1 MKRIKGGK
9 KEFTS
14 LPESVE
20 GADTPEEI
28 ADKFK
33 EVYEALYNSADT
45 SEAVGLIKDKLELMI
60 DGKSLDE
67 LVTQRTWKWK
77 LYSVELFFIFP
88 QISIEISQILSVRML
103 KSSANFC
110 RTEPVKISRTPNRTE
125 NALPSMELTSQCFLI
140 LKKRQMYQLLFTISK
155 ICIK

>member
-45 SEAVGLIKDKLELMI
+45 SEAIGLIKDKLEHMI
-60 DGKSLDE
+60 DGTSLDE
-67 LVTQRTWKWK
+67 VKKITPEIVKKVATLMKPNKADVTG
-77 LYSVELFFIFP
+77 SF
-88 QISIEISQILSVRML
+88 
-103 KSSANFC
+103 
-110 RTEPVKISRTPNRTE
+110 
-125 NALPSMELTSQCFLI
+125 TSDLLLHAPESPTQC
-140 LKKRQMYQLLFTISK
+140 LLN
-155 ICIK
+155 